1 MGMEALKEPECDA
14 DCNQDSHQDKDVRIN
29 WKKFVLVGLIPI
41 IIIFAVFFAVV
52 KFIGRDNYDDVV
64 MLIDQNFGLLGIFL
78 YVYIVDTLI
87 LPLSPDFVFPI
98 AVGMNPF
105 VMIPIIGGASA
116 LGGMT
121 SYSIGRLLYKIPAIK
136 KLTGKAYMKW
146 GGYIQHYG
154 VLFVMLAGILPLPFS
169 TICVAA
175 GAVQM
180 DARKVTLAC
189 LTRFIRAAIYFALFS
204 LML

>member
-1 MGMEALKEPECDA
+1 MTEKIQDNTMEGHRSGKE
-14 DCNQDSHQDKDVRIN
+14 HHIN
-29 WKKFVLVGLIPI
+29 WKKAALIGFIPLLVMLTSFFGVTRLI
-41 IIIFAVFFAVV
+41 
-52 KFIGRDNYDDVV
+52 GEDTYNDVV
-64 MLIDQNFGLLGIFL
+64 YLVEEKFGILGIFL

>member
-1 MGMEALKEPECDA
+1 MAMTEKLSDNTKEDH
-14 DCNQDSHQDKDVRIN
+14 SSGKDHHIN
-29 WKKFVLVGLIPI
+29 WKKAALIGFIPLLVMLTSFFGVTRLI
-41 IIIFAVFFAVV
+41 
-52 KFIGRDNYDDVV
+52 GEDTYNDVV
-64 MLIDQNFGLLGIFL
+64 YLVEEKFGILGIFL

-136 KLTGKAYMKW
+136 KLTGKA
-146 GGYIQHYG
+146 G

-180 DARKVTLAC
+180 DVRKVALAC

>member
-1 MGMEALKEPECDA
+1 MAMTEKIQDNSMEDHNSGKE
-14 DCNQDSHQDKDVRIN
+14 HHIN
-29 WKKFVLVGLIPI
+29 WKKAALIGFIPLLVMLTSFFGVTRLI
-41 IIIFAVFFAVV
+41 
-52 KFIGRDNYDDVV
+52 GEDTYNDVV
-64 MLIDQNFGLLGIFL
+64 YLVDEKFGILGIFL

>member
-1 MGMEALKEPECDA
+1 MAMTEKIQDNTMEDH
-14 DCNQDSHQDKDVRIN
+14 SSGKDHHIN
-29 WKKFVLVGLIPI
+29 WKKAALIGFIPLLVMLTSFFGVTRLI
-41 IIIFAVFFAVV
+41 
-52 KFIGRDNYDDVV
+52 GEDTYNDVV
-64 MLIDQNFGLLGIFL
+64 YLVEEKFGILGIFL

-180 DARKVTLAC
+180 DVRKVALAC

>member
-1 MGMEALKEPECDA
+1 MAMTEKIQDNTMEVHSSGKE
-14 DCNQDSHQDKDVRIN
+14 HHIN
-29 WKKFVLVGLIPI
+29 WKKAALIGFIPLLVMLTSFFGVTRLI
-41 IIIFAVFFAVV
+41 
-52 KFIGRDNYDDVV
+52 GEDTYNDVV
-64 MLIDQNFGLLGIFL
+64 YLVDEKFGILGIFL

>member
-1 MGMEALKEPECDA
+1 MAMPEKLSDNTI
-14 DCNQDSHQDKDVRIN
+14 DDHSSGKDHHIN
-29 WKKFVLVGLIPI
+29 WKKAALIGFIPLLVMLTSFFGVTRLI
-41 IIIFAVFFAVV
+41 
-52 KFIGRDNYDDVV
+52 GEDTYNDVV
-64 MLIDQNFGLLGIFL
+64 YLVDEKFGILGIFL

-180 DARKVTLAC
+180 DVRKVALAC

>member
-1 MGMEALKEPECDA
+1 MAMTEKIQDNTMEDHSSGKE
-14 DCNQDSHQDKDVRIN
+14 HHIN
-29 WKKFVLVGLIPI
+29 WKKAALIGFIPLLVMLTSFFGVTRLI
-41 IIIFAVFFAVV
+41 
-52 KFIGRDNYDDVV
+52 GEDTYNDVV
-64 MLIDQNFGLLGIFL
+64 YLVDEKFGILGIFL

-180 DARKVTLAC
+180 DVRKVTLAC

>member
-1 MGMEALKEPECDA
+1 
-14 DCNQDSHQDKDVRIN
+14 
-29 WKKFVLVGLIPI
+29 
-41 IIIFAVFFAVV
+41 
-52 KFIGRDNYDDVV
+52 
-64 MLIDQNFGLLGIFL
+64 
-78 YVYIVDTLI
+78 
-87 LPLSPDFVFPI
+87 
-98 AVGMNPF
+98 MNPF

>member
-1 MGMEALKEPECDA
+1 MAMTEKIQDNTMEDHSSGKE
-14 DCNQDSHQDKDVRIN
+14 HHIN
-29 WKKFVLVGLIPI
+29 WKKAALIGFIPLLVMLTSFFGVTRLI
-41 IIIFAVFFAVV
+41 
-52 KFIGRDNYDDVV
+52 GEDTYNDVV
-64 MLIDQNFGLLGIFL
+64 YLVEEKFGILGIFL

-180 DARKVTLAC
+180 DVRKVALAC

>member
-1 MGMEALKEPECDA
+1 MTEKLSDNTKEDH
-14 DCNQDSHQDKDVRIN
+14 SSGKDHHIN
-29 WKKFVLVGLIPI
+29 WKKAALIGFIPLLVMLTSFFGVTRLI
-41 IIIFAVFFAVV
+41 
-52 KFIGRDNYDDVV
+52 GEDTYNDVV
-64 MLIDQNFGLLGIFL
+64 YLVEEKFGILGIFL

-180 DARKVTLAC
+180 DVRKVALAC

>member
-1 MGMEALKEPECDA
+1 MSNLTRKTLYSLYYYFSGFSLACFY
-14 DCNQDSHQDKDVRIN
+14 SIFFYIIN
-29 WKKFVLVGLIPI
+29 YFSSR
-41 IIIFAVFFAVV
+41 FF
-52 KFIGRDNYDDVV
+52 
-64 MLIDQNFGLLGIFL
+64 GIFL

-180 DARKVTLAC
+180 DVRKVALAC

>member
-1 MGMEALKEPECDA
+1 MAMPEKLSDNTIE
-14 DCNQDSHQDKDVRIN
+14 DHSSGKDHHIN
-29 WKKFVLVGLIPI
+29 WKKAALIGFIPLLVMLTSFFGVTRLI
-41 IIIFAVFFAVV
+41 
-52 KFIGRDNYDDVV
+52 GEDTYNDVV
-64 MLIDQNFGLLGIFL
+64 YLVEEKFGILGIFL

>member
-1 MGMEALKEPECDA
+1 MAMPEKLSDNTIE
-14 DCNQDSHQDKDVRIN
+14 DHSSGKDHHIN
-29 WKKFVLVGLIPI
+29 WKKAALIGFIPLLVMLTSFFGVTRLI
-41 IIIFAVFFAVV
+41 
-52 KFIGRDNYDDVV
+52 GEDTYNDVV
-64 MLIDQNFGLLGIFL
+64 YLVDEKFGILGIFL

-180 DARKVTLAC
+180 DVRKVALAC

>member
-1 MGMEALKEPECDA
+1 MAMTEKIQDNTMEDHSSGKE
-14 DCNQDSHQDKDVRIN
+14 HHIN
-29 WKKFVLVGLIPI
+29 WKKAALIGFIPLLVMLTSFFGVTRLI
-41 IIIFAVFFAVV
+41 
-52 KFIGRDNYDDVV
+52 GEDTYNDVV
-64 MLIDQNFGLLGIFL
+64 YLVEEKFGILGIFL

-180 DARKVTLAC
+180 DVRKVTLAC

>member
-1 MGMEALKEPECDA
+1 MAMTEKLSDNTIEDHSSG
-14 DCNQDSHQDKDVRIN
+14 KDHHIN
-29 WKKFVLVGLIPI
+29 WKKAALIGFIPLLVMLTSFFGVTRLI
-41 IIIFAVFFAVV
+41 
-52 KFIGRDNYDDVV
+52 GEDTYNDVV
-64 MLIDQNFGLLGIFL
+64 YLVEEKFGILGIFL

>member
-1 MGMEALKEPECDA
+1 MPEKLSDNTIE
-14 DCNQDSHQDKDVRIN
+14 DHSSGKDHHIN
-29 WKKFVLVGLIPI
+29 WKKAALIGFIPLLVMLTSFFGVTRLI
-41 IIIFAVFFAVV
+41 
-52 KFIGRDNYDDVV
+52 GEDTYNDVV
-64 MLIDQNFGLLGIFL
+64 YLVDEKFGILGIFL

-180 DARKVTLAC
+180 DVRKVALAC

>member
-1 MGMEALKEPECDA
+1 MAMPEKLSDNTIE
-14 DCNQDSHQDKDVRIN
+14 DHSSGKDHHIN
-29 WKKFVLVGLIPI
+29 WKKAALIGFIPLLVMLTSFFGVTRLI
-41 IIIFAVFFAVV
+41 
-52 KFIGRDNYDDVV
+52 GEDTYNDVV
-64 MLIDQNFGLLGIFL
+64 YLVDEKFGILGIFL

-105 VMIPIIGGASA
+105 IMIPIIGGASA

-180 DARKVTLAC
+180 DVRKVALAC

>member
-1 MGMEALKEPECDA
+1 MAMTEKIQDNSMEDHSSGKE
-14 DCNQDSHQDKDVRIN
+14 HHIN
-29 WKKFVLVGLIPI
+29 WKKAALIGFIPLLVMLTSFFGVTRLI
-41 IIIFAVFFAVV
+41 
-52 KFIGRDNYDDVV
+52 GEDTYNDVV
-64 MLIDQNFGLLGIFL
+64 YLVEEKFGILGIFL

>member
-1 MGMEALKEPECDA
+1 MAMTEKIQDNSMEDHSSGKE
-14 DCNQDSHQDKDVRIN
+14 HHIN
-29 WKKFVLVGLIPI
+29 WKKAALIGFIPLLVMLTSFFGVTRLI
-41 IIIFAVFFAVV
+41 
-52 KFIGRDNYDDVV
+52 GEDTYNDVV
-64 MLIDQNFGLLGIFL
+64 YLVDEKFGILGIFL

-180 DARKVTLAC
+180 DVRKVALAC

>member
-1 MGMEALKEPECDA
+1 MAMTEKIQDNTMEGHSSGKE
-14 DCNQDSHQDKDVRIN
+14 HHIN
-29 WKKFVLVGLIPI
+29 WKKAALIGFIPLLVMLTSFFGVTRLI
-41 IIIFAVFFAVV
+41 
-52 KFIGRDNYDDVV
+52 GEDTYNDVV
-64 MLIDQNFGLLGIFL
+64 YLVEEKFGILGIFL

-154 VLFVMLAGILPLPFS
+154 VLFVMLAGIRPLPFS

>member
-1 MGMEALKEPECDA
+1 MTEKIQDNTMEDHSSGKE
-14 DCNQDSHQDKDVRIN
+14 HHIN
-29 WKKFVLVGLIPI
+29 WKKAALIGFIPLLVMLTSFFGVTRLI
-41 IIIFAVFFAVV
+41 
-52 KFIGRDNYDDVV
+52 GEDTYNDVV
-64 MLIDQNFGLLGIFL
+64 YLVEEKFGILGIFL

>member
-1 MGMEALKEPECDA
+1 MAEAEKVGSED
-14 DCNQDSHQDKDVRIN
+14 DKDLQEHSDVHLN
-29 WKKFVLVGLIPI
+29 WKKIALIGTIPI
-41 IIIFAVFFAVV
+41 LLIFLGFFIVL
-52 KFIGRDNYDDVV
+52 KFIGGENYSLAVDWF
-64 MLIDQNFGLLGIFL
+64 NEKFGLTGIFL
-78 YVYIVDTLI
+78 YVYVVDTLI

-180 DARKVTLAC
+180 DVRKVALAC

>member
-1 MGMEALKEPECDA
+1 MAMTEKIQDNTMEDHSSGKE
-14 DCNQDSHQDKDVRIN
+14 HHIN
-29 WKKFVLVGLIPI
+29 WKKAALIGFIPLLVMLTSFFGVTRLI
-41 IIIFAVFFAVV
+41 
-52 KFIGRDNYDDVV
+52 GEDTYNDVV
-64 MLIDQNFGLLGIFL
+64 YLVDEKFGILGIFL

>member
-1 MGMEALKEPECDA
+1 MAMTEKIQDNTMEDHSSGKE
-14 DCNQDSHQDKDVRIN
+14 HHIN
-29 WKKFVLVGLIPI
+29 WKKAALIGFIPLLVMLTSFFGVTRLI
-41 IIIFAVFFAVV
+41 
-52 KFIGRDNYDDVV
+52 GEDTYNDVV
-64 MLIDQNFGLLGIFL
+64 YLVEEKFGILGIFL